1 MGTSTSELQ
10 IQILRQLKEQLDLMM
25 ANTALLVK
33 ALNINGYPK
42 IDISNSGTSAIELK
56 FNTAIVHSNTL
67 VNTDVLTLTLESTT
81 STDVGEY
88 VYSFTTGTTAPTIT
102 WPIECKES
110 IVISPNKKYLISFVR
125 VSATKVFTFIDEE
138 GV

>member
-10 IQILRQLKEQLDLMM
+10 IQILRKLKEQIDLMM

-42 IDISNSGTSAIELK
+42 IDISNSGTSSIELK
-56 FNTAIVHSNTL
+56 FNTAIVHTNTL
-67 VNTDVLTLTLESTT
+67 ISTDILTLTLESTT

-88 VYSFTTGTTAPTIT
+88 IYSFTTGATAPTIT

-138 GV
+138 VL